1 MTEKIQGFWVE
12 LILAFRAYDQGFY
25 SGYKTIATWI
35 TLILMAVIV
44 YFFPEQKLSQYVEL
58 AGMVH
63 LFVISMA
70 KSVKL

>member
-12 LILAFRAYDQGFY
+12 LILAFRAYDQGFL
-25 SGYKTIATWI
+25 SGYKTALTWI

-44 YFFPEQKLSQYVEL
+44 YFLPEQKLAQYVEL